1 MKFAILMLSL
11 LLITGLVVL
20 IDRLWL
26 AKKRAGVKDPWWI
39 EYSKSFFPVI
49 LAVFL
54 LRSFLVEPFKIPSG
68 SMIPTLLVG
77 DYILVTKSSYGI
89 RLPVLNTKLIPTGDV
104 ERGDIV
110 VFRYPRDKTLDY
122 IKRVV
127 GVPGD
132 RLEYRDKRLTINGE
146 AVETT
151 RLEDYQYS
159 DKNSYA
165 SAWQFKE
172 KFEDEEH
179 LILVEPEEPSV
190 RLIGVRQFSGRDKCA
205 FSDTGFICTVPD
217 GHYFMMGDN
226 RDSSSDSRYWGF
238 VPDDHIIGRAFMVVW
253 NAGEFSRSG
262 TWLK

>member
-26 AKKRAGVKDPWWI
+26 VKKREGARHPWWV

-49 LAVFL
+49 LAVFF
-54 LRSFLVEPFKIPSG
+54 LRSFLLEPFKIPSG

-89 RLPVLNTKLIPTGDV
+89 RVPVLNTKLIPTGDV

-127 GVPGD
+127 GLPGD

-151 RLEDYQYS
+151 RMEDYQYS
-159 DKNSYA
+159 DKSSYM

-172 KFEDEEH
+172 KFGDKEH
-179 LILVEPEEPSV
+179 SILVAPEEPSV
-190 RLIGVRQFSGRDKCA
+190 RLIGVRQFSGRDKCV
-205 FSDTGFICTVPD
+205 FSDTGFICTIPD

-238 VPDDHIIGRAFMVVW
+238 VPDEYIIGRAFMVIW
-253 NAGEFSRSG
+253 NAGEFPRSF

>member
-11 LLITGLVVL
+11 LLLTGLISLV
-20 IDRLWL
+20 DRVWL
-26 AKKRAGVKDPWWI
+26 SKNRAERKDPWWV

-89 RLPVLNTKLIPTGDV
+89 RLPILNTKLIPTGDV
-104 ERGDIV
+104 SRGDVV
-110 VFRYPRDKTLDY
+110 VFRYPLDNTLDY

-127 GVPGD
+127 GLPGD
-132 RLEYRDKRLTINGE
+132 HLEYRDKRLTINGVE
-146 AVETT
+146 VETT

-159 DKNSYA
+159 DNNAYTT
-165 SAWQFKE
+165 AWQFKE
-172 KFEDEEH
+172 KLGEDEH
-179 LILVEPEEPSV
+179 LVLVEPQEPSV
-190 RLIGVRQFSGRDKCA
+190 RLMGVRQFANRDKCA
-205 FSDTGFICTVPD
+205 FSDTGFICTIPD

-253 NAGEFSRSG
+253 NSGEFSRSLS
-262 TWLK
+262 WLK

>member
-11 LLITGLVVL
+11 LLLTGLISLV
-20 IDRLWL
+20 DRIWF
-26 AKKRAGVKDPWWI
+26 AKNRSTEKEPWWV

-89 RLPVLNTKLIPTGDV
+89 RLPILNTKLIPTGDV
-104 ERGDIV
+104 DRGDIV

-127 GVPGD
+127 GLPGD
-132 RLEYRDKRLTINGE
+132 RIEYRNKRLTINGE

-151 RLEDYQYS
+151 RLEDYRYS
-159 DKNSYA
+159 DRDSYTT
-165 SAWQFKE
+165 AWQFKE
-172 KFEDEEH
+172 RLGEEAH
-179 LILVEPEEPSV
+179 LTLVEPEEPSV
-190 RLIGVRQFSGRDKCA
+190 RLVGVRQFNGRDKCV
-205 FSDTGFICTVPD
+205 FSDTGFICTIPD

-253 NAGEFSRSG
+253 NSGDFSRSA

>member
-20 IDRLWL
+20 IDRIWL
-26 AKKRAGVKDPWWI
+26 AKKRAGVRDPWWV

-89 RLPVLNTKLIPTGDV
+89 RVPILNTKLIPTGDV

-110 VFRYPRDKTLDY
+110 VFRYPRDETLDY

-127 GVPGD
+127 GLPGD
-132 RLEYRDKRLTINGE
+132 RIEYRDKRLTINGE

-151 RLEDYQYS
+151 RLDDYQYS
-159 DKNSYA
+159 DKTSYT

-172 KFEDEEH
+172 KFGDKEH
-179 LILVEPEEPSV
+179 LTLVEPEEPSV
-190 RLIGVRQFSGRDKCA
+190 RLMGVRQFVGRDKCVLRVR
-205 FSDTGFICTVPD
+205 F
-217 GHYFMMGDN
+217 DN
-226 RDSSSDSRYWGF
+226 
-238 VPDDHIIGRAFMVVW
+238 
-253 NAGEFSRSG
+253 
-262 TWLK
+262 

>member
-26 AKKRAGVKDPWWI
+26 AKKRAGAKDPWWI

-159 DKNSYA
+159 DKNSYT